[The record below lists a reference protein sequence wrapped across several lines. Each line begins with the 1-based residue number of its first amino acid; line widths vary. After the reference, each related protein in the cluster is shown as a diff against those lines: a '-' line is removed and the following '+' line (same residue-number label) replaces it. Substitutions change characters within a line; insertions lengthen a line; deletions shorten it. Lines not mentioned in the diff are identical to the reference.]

1 MASFPLSLTQAV
13 AAYLDAV
20 RLSRSPNTARTYR
33 NALRAFLWSLKE
45 QGLDPDEA
53 PLDALTEDMVL
64 GFLRALK
71 VQAPSTE
78 RLYLTAVTQFY
89 EYVVARWERPLNL
102 ARVRLLIRQHA
113 RRPGQRLPQF
123 PYSAIEK
130 VLAYVDTL
138 ARQPARSP
146 RVHLQN
152 LRDRAFLW
160 TLAHTGLRVHEACQL
175 RRGDLDW
182 NTGHAVIIGK
192 GDRQD
197 VVRFSPKALDALRA
211 YLDARHPL
219 DAKMHRALRALPL
232 FARHD
237 KRVGER
243 VLPISTVTGRN
254 IVRQRVREA
263 LGPRMVGRITPHD
276 FRHYFVTRILKASG
290 GNLKLAQRLARH
302 RNIQVTQR
310 YAHLDDRELDEAYRR
325 IFAEPEGA
333 SPS

>member
-1 MASFPLSLTQAV
+1 MASSSEAYLSLAQAV

-33 NALRAFLWSLKE
+33 NALQAFLWALKE
-45 QGLDPDEA
+45 RGVDVEAA
-53 PLDALTEDMVL
+53 PLSALSEDMVL
-64 GFLRALK
+64 DFLRVLK
-71 VQAPSTE
+71 RQSPSTE
-78 RLYLTAVTQFY
+78 RLYLTALAQFY

-113 RRPGQRLPQF
+113 RRPGRRLPQF
-123 PYSAIEK
+123 PYEAIEE
-130 VLAYVDTL
+130 VLAYVDSL
-138 ARQPARSP
+138 GHKPAKNR
-146 RVHLQN
+146 REHLQN

-197 VVRFSPKALDALRA
+197 VVRFSPKALALLRD
-211 YLDARHPL
+211 YLQERQPLDARSH
-219 DAKMHRALRALPL
+219 KALKALPL

-237 KRVGER
+237 KRAGDR

-254 IVRQRVREA
+254 IVRRRVWEA
-263 LGPRMVGRITPHD
+263 LGPDMVGRITPHD
-276 FRHYFVTRILKASG
+276 FRHYFVTRVLKGSG

-302 RNIQVTQR
+302 QNIQVTQR
-310 YAHLDDRELDEAYRR
+310 YAHLDDQELDRAYRE
-325 IFAEPEGA
+325 IFG
-333 SPS
+333 S